1 MPISVPCEE
10 EKITFGFTSEA
21 VRSIMIFTDF
31 IVFAL
36 FTYCLHWIFN
46 LYKYLTQQ
54 CQK

>member
-36 FTYCLHWIFN
+36 FAYCLH
-46 LYKYLTQQ
+46 
-54 CQK
+54 